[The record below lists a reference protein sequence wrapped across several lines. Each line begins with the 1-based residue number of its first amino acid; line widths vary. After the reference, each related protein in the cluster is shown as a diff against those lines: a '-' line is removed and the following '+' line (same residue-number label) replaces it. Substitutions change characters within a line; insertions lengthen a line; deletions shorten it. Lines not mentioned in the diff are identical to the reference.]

1 MMPAWLS
8 VALPWAL
15 WTLYLGGGLAA
26 SVHVLLYK
34 RHIRAAIGWLG
45 VIWLAPWVGA
55 SLYLFFGVNR
65 IKRRAIALRAS
76 EPTYE
81 RHQYLSYARE
91 PDSRISELADLARAV
106 ESVTRRPLL
115 DGNAVRMLEGGDQAF
130 SAMLKAIDDAEL
142 SIVFAT
148 YIFDRGKVADA
159 FTEALAAA
167 KERGVEVRVLI
178 DAVGARYSFPP
189 SYHMLRRRGIRAVRF
204 LPGILTPWLNLRNHR
219 KILVIDGK
227 VGFTGGI
234 NVRDEHLLERGD
246 DTTFDT
252 HFELRGPIVAELAA
266 CFAADWAFVTKERL
280 EGPAY
285 FPAISPAGSMLARG
299 ILDGPDADMA
309 NLGWALLAAVACAKR
324 SIKVATP
331 YFLPEL
337 ELATAL
343 DVAAMRGVEVDLIIP
358 RMSNLPLVSWATWG
372 HLRHVLG
379 RGCRV
384 YATPRPFDHSK
395 LMVVDDRWVL
405 LGSANWDS
413 RSLRLNFEFDV
424 EVYDEALA
432 REVSASLAA
441 RIERAELVRM
451 EDLHRLPLWIRLRDG
466 LARLFSPYL

>member
-15 WTLYLGGGLAA
+15 WTLYLGGGLGA

-34 RHIRAAIGWLG
+34 RHLRAAIGWLG
-45 VIWLAPWVGA
+45 VIWLAPWIGA

-65 IKRRAIALRAS
+65 IKRRAIALRGSDA
-76 EPTYE
+76 EYQQH
-81 RHQYLSYARE
+81 RYVSYTPE
-91 PDSRISELADLARAV
+91 PDSRIGDLSDLARAV

-115 DGNAVRMLEGGDQAF
+115 DGNSVRMLEGGDQAF
-130 SAMLKAIDDAEL
+130 SAMLNAIDEAEL

-159 FTEALAAA
+159 FTDALAAA
-167 KERGVEVRVLI
+167 KDRGVEVRVLI

-189 SYHMLRRRGIRAVRF
+189 GYQMLRRRGIRAIRF
-204 LPGILTPWLNLRNHR
+204 LPGILTPWFNLRNHR

-227 VGFTGGI
+227 IGFTGGI
-234 NVRDEHLLERGD
+234 NVRDQHLLERGD
-246 DTTFDT
+246 ETTFDT
-252 HFELRGPIVAELAA
+252 HFELRGPIVAELAS
-266 CFAADWAFVTKERL
+266 CFAADWAFVTKEKL

-285 FPAISPAGSMLARG
+285 FPAISPAGSTLARG

-358 RMSNLPLVSWATWG
+358 RMSNLPIVSWATWG

-432 REVSASLAA
+432 REVSASLEA

-451 EDLHRLPLWIRLRDG
+451 EDLHRLPLWVRLRDG